1 MNQEET
7 VDQAGRWKVAA
18 FEWNNDNTEMCRSSR
33 KGRKSHRN
41 QWRIKEVNRNID
53 MKGKW
58 GETEAHQS
66 TQTDKKSIEDI
77 IQGKKEMS
85 IDTKTEY

>member
-1 MNQEET
+1 MPQEET

-18 FEWNNDNTEMCRSSR
+18 FEWDNDNTEMCRSSR

-41 QWRIKEVNRNID
+41 WQRIKEVDRNID

-58 GETEAHQS
+58 GETEARQS
-66 TQTDKKSIEDI
+66 TQTDEKSIEDI
-77 IQGKKEMS
+77 IQGRKEMP
-85 IDTKTEY
+85 IDTEAGY